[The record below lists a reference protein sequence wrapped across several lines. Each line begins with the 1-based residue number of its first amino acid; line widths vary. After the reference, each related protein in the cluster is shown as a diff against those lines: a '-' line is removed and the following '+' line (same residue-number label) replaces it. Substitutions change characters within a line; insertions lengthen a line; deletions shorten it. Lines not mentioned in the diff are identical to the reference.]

1 MRFLI
6 LSDLHGRHSV
16 LPAIRGEAEPYDGVV
31 FAGDLTRRGN
41 KAEAESLLDRLTPE
55 SGRLIA
61 VPGNMDE
68 PALGDGL
75 RRRGVSVH
83 GAGVVID
90 GTGFFGVGGSNP
102 TPFGT
107 PFEIPE
113 DEIAR
118 LLERGYA
125 AVRDAERI
133 VLVSHP
139 PPSGCRLDR
148 ARLGVHGGSTA
159 VRDFFG
165 KHRVDLCLCG
175 HIHEAAGEE
184 DVDGV
189 HCVNVGAAEQGRY
202 AMLDRDGGRMTV
214 TRRRVD
220 RRA

>member
-1 MRFLI
+1 MRFLV
-6 LSDLHGRHSV
+6 LSDLHGRHSMV
-16 LPAIRGEAEPYDGVV
+16 PAARGEAEPYQGVV
-31 FAGDLTRRGN
+31 FAGDLARRWN
-41 KAEAESLLDRLTPE
+41 NAEVASLLASLTPE

-68 PALGDGL
+68 PALCDVL
-75 RRRGVSVH
+75 RERGVSVH
-83 GAGVVID
+83 GTGVVID

-125 AVRDAERI
+125 AVRNADRI
-133 VLVSHP
+133 VLVAHP
-139 PPSGCRLDR
+139 PPFGCRLDR
-148 ARLGVHGGSTA
+148 ARLGVHAGSTA
-159 VRDFFG
+159 VREFFG

-184 DVDGV
+184 DVEGV
-189 HCVNVGAAEQGRY
+189 HCVNVGAAEQGHY
-202 AMLDRDGGRMTV
+202 ALLDIAGGRMTV
-214 TRRRVD
+214 TRRSVS
-220 RRA
+220 RRS